1 MDTFDLVFGAR
12 GLSLSNETEWKQ
24 LGYCRFFFMEEFG
37 LARFDGIHGAV
48 RKKRSQTSR
57 RPKPDAQPVI
67 DSCGHSPSSTTPP
80 SDDVSKASSDEN
92 VDTNSRR
99 KEFNLNQCMSRDSST
114 TEAEG
119 EKSHIRN
126 KEGRG
131 LNAFYR
137 SDTGRS
143 AFNNK
148 RSSEGILAPANWK
161 NTTKVKESFDS
172 ETKIANMY
180 SGRNGESQSSE
191 QSGVVLDALVND
203 NKVKKVK
210 LKVCGVTRT
219 IHANSTNDGAS
230 SIKNSRHSE
239 TSRSQQ
245 KQNAQVIFFSLA
257 HWILDGM
264 IYVKDGCF
272 VA

>member
-67 DSCGHSPSSTTPP
+67 DSCGLSPSSTTPP

-126 KEGRG
+126 KESRG

-137 SDTGRS
+137 NDTGRS

-257 HWILDGM
+257 HWILDRL
-264 IYVKDGCF
+264 YDLC
-272 VA
+272 